1 MAEIVACSRCGGEVY
16 EDNDFCPHCGVLFD
30 KAGQVAC
37 DTHPDQPA
45 VGVCIIC
52 RRVLC
57 AQCEK
62 RRIGRSFCS
71 EHRKVEVAEDWVKVF
86 QSHEVTEADLARAV
100 LQTAGFKVQMQNFSS
115 IGYLWEGGGDSPVS
129 RMQVGRPAKVFV
141 PIPDFERALE
151 TLKEWDSGRMEASE
165 DEMNSEDT

>member
-1 MAEIVACSRCGGEVY
+1 M
-16 EDNDFCPHCGVLFD
+16 
-30 KAGQVAC
+30 
-37 DTHPDQPA
+37 
-45 VGVCIIC
+45 
-52 RRVLC
+52 
-57 AQCEK
+57 
-62 RRIGRSFCS
+62 
-71 EHRKVEVAEDWVKVF
+71 AEDWVKVF